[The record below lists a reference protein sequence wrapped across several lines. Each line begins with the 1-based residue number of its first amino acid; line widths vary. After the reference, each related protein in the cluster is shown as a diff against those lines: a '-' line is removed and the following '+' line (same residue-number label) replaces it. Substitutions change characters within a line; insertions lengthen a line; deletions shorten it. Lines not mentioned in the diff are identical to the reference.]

1 MGKTSN
7 VFPVSWK
14 KTLNRIKEAEA
25 QDVLQDI
32 EMPEWPRSKLI
43 YLTFLVIYLMVE
55 FPTSRI
61 VLAYESVVK
70 DGARTPASVALTAVR
85 ILVAIMM
92 LPIFV
97 AAWMVLVIWSILHSL
112 VDKIWTFQNLLE
124 DMDKELLEE
133 SITGYVEKEEN
144 SEEQDGEKEIDRKRV
159 NAATHEEKGGNKKEK
174 LKERVIERKTELKER
189 VEEAR
194 RVSHKGKEDR
204 VHERVKLLINPPKLY
219 EAQTKAFNSRTKK
232 GEDQKT
238 TLSPTSTA
246 PSSIGKDEETAETL
260 DQGASPEKPSLTH
273 GSIWRLARRLKKK
286 AIDDEVA
293 VQGLKGR
300 DRRTNIAE
308 SRQSM
313 W

>member
-14 KTLNRIKEAEA
+14 KTLNRINEAEA
-25 QDVLQDI
+25 QDVLHDI

-43 YLTFLVIYLMVE
+43 YLMFLVIYLMVE

-85 ILVAIMM
+85 LLVAIMM
-92 LPIFV
+92 LPVFV
-97 AAWMVLVIWSILHSL
+97 VAWMVLVIWSILHST
-112 VDKIWTFQNLLE
+112 VDKLWTLRKLLE
-124 DMDKELLEE
+124 DMDKKLLEE
-133 SITGYVEKEEN
+133 SITGYVEKEEK
-144 SEEQDGEKEIDRKRV
+144 SEEQDGEKETDRKGAT
-159 NAATHEEKGGNKKEK
+159 AATHEEKGGNKKV
-174 LKERVIERKTELKER
+174 KERVIERKTKLKEK

-300 DRRTNIAE
+300 D
-308 SRQSM
+308 
-313 W
+313 

>member
-14 KTLNRIKEAEA
+14 KTLNRIQEAEA
-25 QDVLQDI
+25 QDVLHDI

-43 YLTFLVIYLMVE
+43 YLMFLVIYLMVE

-85 ILVAIMM
+85 ILAAIMM
-92 LPIFV
+92 LPVFV
-97 AAWMVLVIWSILHSL
+97 VAWMVLVIWSILHST
-112 VDKIWTFQNLLE
+112 VDKVWTFRKLLE
-124 DMDKELLEE
+124 DMDKKLLEE
-133 SITGYVEKEEN
+133 SITGYVEKEEK
-144 SEEQDGEKEIDRKRV
+144 SEEQDGEKEIDRKGAT
-159 NAATHEEKGGNKKEK
+159 AATHEEKGGNKKEK
-174 LKERVIERKTELKER
+174 ELKERVIERKTKLKEK

-238 TLSPTSTA
+238 TISPTSTA
-246 PSSIGKDEETAETL
+246 PSSIGKDEASAETL
-260 DQGASPEKPSLTH
+260 DQSASPENPSLTH
-273 GSIWRLARRLKKK
+273 GSMWRLARRLKKK

-293 VQGLKGR
+293 VQGRQGR
-300 DRRTNIAE
+300 D
-308 SRQSM
+308 
-313 W
+313 